1 MLQHIGTGTRL
12 TPASAAPGGTVGYS
26 SGVMWQ
32 PRMLSQE
39 GGAAMRSHAW
49 LRAVE
54 LFTAALDADDSA
66 HPLLLSRAT
75 GAATSDRYSWN
86 DREIA
91 MPIYLSSAGRN
102 A

>member
-1 MLQHIGTGTRL
+1 
-12 TPASAAPGGTVGYS
+12 
-26 SGVMWQ
+26 MWQ